1 METNIPQEFKAC
13 ALKKI
18 NMLRQMEPGAGEYY
32 KVKNWIDTFM
42 KIPFNTYKNFD
53 IKISNNLPEPKKSEP
68 KKSEPKKSEP
78 KIPDQSVQG
87 NPGDLLALMPGKI
100 LKVLVSEGQKIKMG
114 EPVIIMESMKMEQT
128 IVSSADGV
136 INSINVKEGE
146 TIEVG
151 SVMIVIG

>member
-1 METNIPQEFKAC
+1 M
-13 ALKKI
+13 KKYNFEI
-18 NMLRQMEPGAGEYY
+18 DGKKFEVEVNLLNSNDAQV
-32 KVKNWIDTFM
+32 KVND
-42 KIPFNTYKNFD
+42 KNFD
-53 IKISNNLPEPKKSEP
+53 IKISNNLSEPKKSEP

-78 KIPDQSVQG
+78 KISDQSVQG

-136 INSINVKEGE
+136 INSINVNEGE

>member
-1 METNIPQEFKAC
+1 M
-13 ALKKI
+13 KKYNFEI
-18 NMLRQMEPGAGEYY
+18 DGKKFEVEVNLLNSNDAQV
-32 KVKNWIDTFM
+32 KVND
-42 KIPFNTYKNFD
+42 KNFD

-128 IVSSADGV
+128 IVSSSDGV
-136 INSINVKEGE
+136 INSINVNEGE

>member
-1 METNIPQEFKAC
+1 M
-13 ALKKI
+13 KKYNFEI
-18 NMLRQMEPGAGEYY
+18 DGKKFEVEVNLLNSNDAQV
-32 KVKNWIDTFM
+32 KVND
-42 KIPFNTYKNFD
+42 KNFD
-53 IKISNNLPEPKKSEP
+53 IKISNNLSEP

-114 EPVIIMESMKMEQT
+114 EPVIIMESLNMEQT

-136 INSINVKEGE
+136 INSINVNDGE

>member
-1 METNIPQEFKAC
+1 M
-13 ALKKI
+13 KKYNFEI
-18 NMLRQMEPGAGEYY
+18 DGKKFEVEVNLLNSNDAQV
-32 KVKNWIDTFM
+32 KVND
-42 KIPFNTYKNFD
+42 KNFD
-53 IKISNNLPEPKKSEP
+53 IKISNNL
-68 KKSEPKKSEP
+68 SEPKKSEP

-128 IVSSADGV
+128 IVSSSDGV
-136 INSINVKEGE
+136 INSINVNEGE

>member
-1 METNIPQEFKAC
+1 M
-13 ALKKI
+13 KKYNFEI
-18 NMLRQMEPGAGEYY
+18 DGKKFEVEVNLLNSNDAQV
-32 KVKNWIDTFM
+32 KVND
-42 KIPFNTYKNFD
+42 KNFD
-53 IKISNNLPEPKKSEP
+53 IKISNNL
-68 KKSEPKKSEP
+68 SEPKKSEP
-78 KIPDQSVQG
+78 KIPDQSAQG

-136 INSINVKEGE
+136 INRINVKEGE

>member
-1 METNIPQEFKAC
+1 M
-13 ALKKI
+13 KKYNFEI
-18 NMLRQMEPGAGEYY
+18 DGKKFEVEVNLLNSNDAQV
-32 KVKNWIDTFM
+32 KVND
-42 KIPFNTYKNFD
+42 KNFD
-53 IKISNNLPEPKKSEP
+53 IKISNNL
-68 KKSEPKKSEP
+68 SEPKKSEP

-136 INSINVKEGE
+136 INSINVNEGE

>member
-1 METNIPQEFKAC
+1 M
-13 ALKKI
+13 KKYNFEI
-18 NMLRQMEPGAGEYY
+18 DGKKFEVEVNLLNSNDAQV
-32 KVKNWIDTFM
+32 KVND
-42 KIPFNTYKNFD
+42 KNFD
-53 IKISNNLPEPKKSEP
+53 IKISNNLSEPKKSEP

-128 IVSSADGV
+128 IVSSSDGV
-136 INSINVKEGE
+136 INSINVNEGE

>member
-1 METNIPQEFKAC
+1 M
-13 ALKKI
+13 KKYNFEI
-18 NMLRQMEPGAGEYY
+18 DGKKFEVEVNLLNSNDAQV
-32 KVKNWIDTFM
+32 KVND
-42 KIPFNTYKNFD
+42 KNFD
-53 IKISNNLPEPKKSEP
+53 IKISNNLSEPKKSEP

-136 INSINVKEGE
+136 INRINVKEGE

>member
-1 METNIPQEFKAC
+1 
-13 ALKKI
+13 
-18 NMLRQMEPGAGEYY
+18 
-32 KVKNWIDTFM
+32 
-42 KIPFNTYKNFD
+42 
-53 IKISNNLPEPKKSEP
+53 
-68 KKSEPKKSEP
+68 
-78 KIPDQSVQG
+78 
-87 NPGDLLALMPGKI
+87 MPGKI

>member
-1 METNIPQEFKAC
+1 M
-13 ALKKI
+13 KKYNFEI
-18 NMLRQMEPGAGEYY
+18 DGKKFEVEVNLLNSNDAQV
-32 KVKNWIDTFM
+32 KVND
-42 KIPFNTYKNFD
+42 KNFD
-53 IKISNNLPEPKKSEP
+53 IKISNNLSEPKKSEP
-68 KKSEPKKSEP
+68 KKSEPKKLEP

-136 INSINVKEGE
+136 INSINVNEGE

>member
-1 METNIPQEFKAC
+1 M
-13 ALKKI
+13 KKYNFEI
-18 NMLRQMEPGAGEYY
+18 DGKKFEVEVNLLNSNDAQV
-32 KVKNWIDTFM
+32 KVND
-42 KIPFNTYKNFD
+42 KNFD
-53 IKISNNLPEPKKSEP
+53 IKISNNL
-68 KKSEPKKSEP
+68 SEPKKSEP

-128 IVSSADGV
+128 IVSSTDGV
-136 INSINVKEGE
+136 INSINVNEGE

-151 SVMIVIG
+151 SVMIVIGW

>member
-1 METNIPQEFKAC
+1 M
-13 ALKKI
+13 KKYNFEI
-18 NMLRQMEPGAGEYY
+18 DGKKFEVEVNLLNSNDAQV
-32 KVKNWIDTFM
+32 KVND
-42 KIPFNTYKNFD
+42 KNFD

>member
-1 METNIPQEFKAC
+1 M
-13 ALKKI
+13 KKYNFEI
-18 NMLRQMEPGAGEYY
+18 DGKKFEVEVNLLNSNDAQV
-32 KVKNWIDTFM
+32 KVND
-42 KIPFNTYKNFD
+42 KNFD
-53 IKISNNLPEPKKSEP
+53 IKISNNLSEPKKSEP

>member
-1 METNIPQEFKAC
+1 M
-13 ALKKI
+13 KKYNFEI
-18 NMLRQMEPGAGEYY
+18 DGKKFEVEVNLLNSNDAQV
-32 KVKNWIDTFM
+32 KVND
-42 KIPFNTYKNFD
+42 KNFD
-53 IKISNNLPEPKKSEP
+53 IKISNNLSEPKKSEP
-68 KKSEPKKSEP
+68 KKSEPKKSEH

-128 IVSSADGV
+128 IVSSTDGV
-136 INSINVKEGE
+136 INSINVNEGE

-151 SVMIVIG
+151 SVMIVIGW

>member
-1 METNIPQEFKAC
+1 M
-13 ALKKI
+13 KKYNFEI
-18 NMLRQMEPGAGEYY
+18 DGKKFEVEVNLLNSNDAQV
-32 KVKNWIDTFM
+32 KVND
-42 KIPFNTYKNFD
+42 KNFD
-53 IKISNNLPEPKKSEP
+53 IKISNNLSEPKKSEPKKSEPKKSEP

-128 IVSSADGV
+128 IVSSTDGV
-136 INSINVKEGE
+136 INSINVNEGE

>member
-1 METNIPQEFKAC
+1 M
-13 ALKKI
+13 KKYNFEI
-18 NMLRQMEPGAGEYY
+18 DGKKFEVEVNLLNSNDAQV
-32 KVKNWIDTFM
+32 KVND
-42 KIPFNTYKNFD
+42 KNFD
-53 IKISNNLPEPKKSEP
+53 IKISNNLSEP

-128 IVSSADGV
+128 IVSSTDGV
-136 INSINVKEGE
+136 INSINVNEGE

>member
-1 METNIPQEFKAC
+1 M
-13 ALKKI
+13 KKYNFEI
-18 NMLRQMEPGAGEYY
+18 DGKKFEVEVNLLNSNDAQV
-32 KVKNWIDTFM
+32 KVND
-42 KIPFNTYKNFD
+42 KNFD
-53 IKISNNLPEPKKSEP
+53 IKISNNLSEPKKSEP

-78 KIPDQSVQG
+78 KIPDQSAQG

>member
-1 METNIPQEFKAC
+1 M
-13 ALKKI
+13 KKYNFEI
-18 NMLRQMEPGAGEYY
+18 DGKKFEVEVNLLNSNDAQV
-32 KVKNWIDTFM
+32 KVND
-42 KIPFNTYKNFD
+42 KNFD
-53 IKISNNLPEPKKSEP
+53 IKISNNLPEP